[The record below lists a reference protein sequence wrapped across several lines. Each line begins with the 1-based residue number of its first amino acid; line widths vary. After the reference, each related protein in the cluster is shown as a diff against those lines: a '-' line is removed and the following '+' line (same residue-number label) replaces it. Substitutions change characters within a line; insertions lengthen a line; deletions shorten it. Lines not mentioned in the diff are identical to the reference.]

1 MGGRKRMKNIYILS
15 TNKPSRL
22 HNTFN
27 FLRLESGFD
36 LINQNIYITSDEE
49 IKEGDWIYGLFNGG
63 VVIRSEFDVPKN
75 SQYYKEYGLKIILTT
90 DQDLIKDGVQAITNT
105 FAEWFIKNPSCE
117 WVEIETKDNWYVHT
131 GSGKYWEDEPIRMK
145 RLLNLGDYEYKIII
159 PKEEP
164 KQEKTF
170 DDVLDESLSKGKLIL
185 EELKSIN
192 LKREKLEEDTEKLK
206 ELWKIS
212 EDKDLGEFIK
222 GGKYIQQDGV
232 IILAGENK
240 TDGIV
245 ITDHK
250 NTRGIG
256 YYSDCWNPKAF
267 KLYEEPKP
275 YTKWEQDKDKYSEE
289 DMVKF
294 SSWILL
300 QDITSRGEGNYVNT
314 DGKIVTVKD
323 LFEQFKKK

>member
-1 MGGRKRMKNIYILS
+1 MKNIYLIP
-15 TNKPSRL
+15 TDKPSRL
-22 HNTFN
+22 IIYSTLLNEF
-27 FLRLESGFD
+27 RLLNEPIED
-36 LINQNIYITSDEE
+36 WKHKRHIYITNSEE
-49 IKEGDWIYGLFNGG
+49 IKDEEWGYNIEYEYIVKYDSKKHDDKFW
-63 VVIRSEFDVPKN
+63 
-75 SQYYKEYGLKIILTT
+75 YKKIILTT
-90 DQDLIKDGVQAITNT
+90 DGDLISDGVQCIDDE
-105 FAEWFIKNPSCE
+105 FLEWFVKNPSCE
-117 WVEIETKDNWYVHT
+117 FVEVIKGFVD
-131 GSGKYWEDEPIRMK
+131 GSNYGYNFLD
-145 RLLNLGDYEYKIII
+145 YKIII
-159 PKEEP
+159 PKEE
-164 KQEKTF
+164 KTF
-170 DDVLDESLSKGKLIL
+170 VELLDDSLSKTKVIL
-185 EELKSIN
+185 EELKLMN
-192 LKREKLEEDTEKLK
+192 AKREKLEEDTEKLK

-232 IILAGENK
+232 IILAGKNK
-240 TDGIV
+240 TDGMV

-289 DMVKF
+289 DMIKF

>member
-36 LINQNIYITSDEE
+36 LSPYNQHIYITSDEE
-49 IKEGDWIYGLFNGG
+49 INENDYIITSDGKLVQVSYLLSKDVEGG
-63 VVIRSEFDVPKN
+63 S
-75 SQYYKEYGLKIILTT
+75 KIILTT

-185 EELKSIN
+185 EELKLMN
-192 LKREKLEEDTEKLK
+192 AKREKLEEDTKKLK

>member
-1 MGGRKRMKNIYILS
+1 MKNLYLIP
-15 TNKPSRL
+15 TDKPSRL
-22 HNTFN
+22 IIYSTLLNEF
-27 FLRLESGFD
+27 RLLNDPIED
-36 LINQNIYITSDEE
+36 WKHKRHIYITNSEE
-49 IKEGDWIYGLFNGG
+49 IKDEEWGYNIEYEYIVKYDSKKHDDKFW
-63 VVIRSEFDVPKN
+63 
-75 SQYYKEYGLKIILTT
+75 YKKIILTT
-90 DQDLIKDGVQAITNT
+90 DGDLISDGVQCIDDE
-105 FAEWFIKNPSCE
+105 FLRWFENNSSCKE
-117 WVEIETKDNWYVHT
+117 VDLE
-131 GSGKYWEDEPIRMK
+131 KYYSDEF
-145 RLLNLGDYEYKIII
+145 GDSKLDLHRIII
-159 PKEEP
+159 PKEE
-164 KQEKTF
+164 KTF
-170 DDVLDESLSKGKLIL
+170 DEILDDSLSKGKVIL
-185 EELKSIN
+185 EELILMN
-192 LKREKLEEDTEKLK
+192 AKREKLEEDTEKLK

-245 ITDHK
+245 ITDNK